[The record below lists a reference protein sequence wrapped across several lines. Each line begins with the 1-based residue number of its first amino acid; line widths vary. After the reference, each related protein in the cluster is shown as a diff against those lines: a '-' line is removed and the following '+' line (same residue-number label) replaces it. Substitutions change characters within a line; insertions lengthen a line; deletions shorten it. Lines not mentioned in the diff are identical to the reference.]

1 VENFLLIV
9 QTITLVF
16 LALVCIAGFVVVL
29 KLRSM
34 LGDFGKN
41 MGEISDRAVPVLENL
56 EFITARLKSITENID
71 DQVTLVGDSL
81 GSIREVTDNIVAL
94 ERQVQERIEGPILDS
109 IAFIAAILKGVKAFR
124 DRIRD

>member
-1 VENFLLIV
+1 MENFLLIV

-16 LALVCIAGFVVVL
+16 LALVCIAGFAVVL

-41 MGEISDRAVPVLENL
+41 IQEISDRAVPLLENL
-56 EFITARLKSITENID
+56 EFITARLKSITESID

-94 ERQVQERIEGPILDS
+94 ERQVQERIEGPIMDS
-109 IAFIAAILKGVKAFR
+109 IAFVAAILKGVKAFR

>member
-9 QTITLVF
+9 QTVTLVF
-16 LALVCIAGFVVVL
+16 LALVCIAGFFVIL
-29 KLRSM
+29 KLRSI
-34 LGDFGKN
+34 LTGFGKN
-41 MGEISDRAVPVLENL
+41 MGEISDRAIPVLENL
-56 EFITARLKSITENID
+56 EFVTARLKSITESID

-94 ERQVQERIEGPILDS
+94 ERKVQERIEGPILES

>member
-16 LALVCIAGFVVVL
+16 LALVCIAGFAVVL
-29 KLRSM
+29 KLRIM

-41 MGEISDRAVPVLENL
+41 IGEISDRAIPVLENL
-56 EFITARLKSITENID
+56 EFITARLKSTTESID

-94 ERQVQERIEGPILDS
+94 ERKVQERIEGPILDS
-109 IAFIAAILKGVKAFR
+109 VAFIAAILKGVKAFR

>member
-1 VENFLLIV
+1 MENFLLIV
-9 QTITLVF
+9 QTVTLVF
-16 LALVCIAGFVVVL
+16 LALVCIAGFFVIL
-29 KLRSM
+29 KLRSI
-34 LGDFGKN
+34 LTGFGKN
-41 MGEISDRAVPVLENL
+41 MGEISDRAIPVLENL
-56 EFITARLKSITENID
+56 EFVTARLKSITESID

-94 ERQVQERIEGPILDS
+94 ERKVQERIEGPILES